1 MDREALLKSLGLTS
15 DELQDLVRKFVVFQ
29 RELNP
34 AQLSV
39 VLRSLPTLE
48 RARASLGPTPED
60 LTELFRT
67 DSRREGDVMQFYFLG
82 EGDGNDGDGNN

>member
-1 MDREALLKSLGLTS
+1 MDREALLQSLGLTS
-15 DELQDLVRKFVVFQ
+15 DELQDLVRKFVLFQ

-34 AQLSV
+34 VQLSV

-67 DSRREGDVMQFYFLG
+67 DLRPEPDVTQFYFLG
-82 EGDGNDGDGNN
+82 EGGGDGDGTN

>member
-1 MDREALLKSLGLTS
+1 MDREALLKSLGLTG
-15 DELQDLVRKFVVFQ
+15 DELQDLVQKFLTFQ

-67 DSRREGDVMQFYFLG
+67 DSHREDDVTQFYFLG
-82 EGDGNDGDGNN
+82 EGGDGDGDGTN